1 MSKEKRGKRGELL
14 LSSRFS
20 DDTSALPEI
29 PFRRW
34 LVGELES
41 GRMTEGEARDRFY
54 LNPDSTWRLFRRW
67 RKLYSSDIPLT
78 LPSMSEQEK
87 QELEALHKRVKE
99 LEQHLENA
107 KMKNVALETL
117 IDVAEEKL
125 RISIRKKSGP
135 KQ

>member
-1 MSKEKRGKRGELL
+1 MSKEKQGKRNEIL
-14 LSSRFS
+14 LSTRFS
-20 DDTSALPEI
+20 DDSCGAPEI

-41 GRMTEGEARDRFY
+41 GRMSEGEARERFH
-54 LNPDSTWRLFRRW
+54 LNKSTAWNLFRRW
-67 RKLYSSDIPLT
+67 RKLYSSDIPLA
-78 LPSMSEQEK
+78 LPSMNEQEK
-87 QELEALHKRVKE
+87 QEFEALHKRVKE

-107 KMKNVALETL
+107 RMKHIALETL

-125 RISIRKKSGP
+125 RVPIRKKSGP